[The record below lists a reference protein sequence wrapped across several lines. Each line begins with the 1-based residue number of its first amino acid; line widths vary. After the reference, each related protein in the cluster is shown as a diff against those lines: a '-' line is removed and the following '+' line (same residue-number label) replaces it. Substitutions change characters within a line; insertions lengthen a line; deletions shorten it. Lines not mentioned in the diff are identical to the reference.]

1 MQFFVFKFISL
12 WTYFYWHGSNTE
24 YAVNIIFFLKKNAGD
39 KYAQKSIHWSLVIQI
54 NFPNQR
60 LHNKLSWTVCKW
72 SKLDLRQRK
81 AEGRLVLIRCETV
94 PLPLTRVSFF
104 WKVCVKKIS
113 NSIKRFNQITTLYL
127 KKRVISNRNLISEN
141 IYVLEGLLNVS
152 LTGHTSA
159 AYLITNSNIWLFC
172 LSFDIYPCPVYFLL
186 LTFFQKWWFPLE
198 MKRSNACTIP
208 GCYTWYSVK
217 CCFDT
222 NDNWILAGC
231 KYLCAWES
239 FQYLEK

>member
-1 MQFFVFKFISL
+1 M
-12 WTYFYWHGSNTE
+12 HN
-24 YAVNIIFFLKKNAGD
+24 KNAGG
-39 KYAQKSIHWSLVIQI
+39 SIRKLINKLKFIIQI
-54 NFPNQR
+54 NFPIPHYITNYHVQFANDLYLTLGKER
-60 LHNKLSWTVCKW
+60 LKVVWSWYDER
-72 SKLDLRQRK
+72 LYPLRWHES
-81 AEGRLVLIRCETV
+81 A
-94 PLPLTRVSFF
+94 SFEKF
-104 WKVCVKKIS
+104 AWK
-113 NSIKRFNQITTLYL
+113 NSEIPSLYL

-152 LTGHTSA
+152 LTAHTSS

-172 LSFDIYPCPVYFLL
+172 LSLRYLSLL
-186 LTFFQKWWFPLE
+186 CLFPIVDFFQKWWFLLE

-222 NDNWILAGC
+222 NDNWMRAGC

-239 FQYLEK
+239 FQYLE

>member
-1 MQFFVFKFISL
+1 MHNKKCKGGGEVSANLNLIHYSNQF
-12 WTYFYWHGSNTE
+12 SNST
-24 YAVNIIFFLKKNAGD
+24 
-39 KYAQKSIHWSLVIQI
+39 
-54 NFPNQR
+54 
-60 LHNKLSWTVCKW
+60 LHNKLSCSVCKW
-72 SKLDLRQRK
+72 SVLDLGQRK
-81 AEGRLVLIRCETV
+81 TEGRLILIRRETV
-94 PLPLTRVSFF
+94 PPPLTRVSIF
-104 WKVCVKKIS
+104 WKVRVKKFR

-152 LTGHTSA
+152 LTAHTSS

-172 LSFDIYPCPVYFLL
+172 LSFRYLSLPCLFPIVD
-186 LTFFQKWWFPLE
+186 FFQKWWFLLE

-222 NDNWILAGC
+222 NDNWMRAGC

-239 FQYLEK
+239 FQYLE

>member
-1 MQFFVFKFISL
+1 MFSL
-12 WTYFYWHGSNTE
+12 QMICTWPWAKKDWRSFDLDTTRDCTPSVDTSQHL
-24 YAVNIIFFLKKNAGD
+24 LKVRVKN
-39 KYAQKSIHWSLVIQI
+39 
-54 NFPNQR
+54 FR
-60 LHNKLSWTVCKW
+60 
-72 SKLDLRQRK
+72 
-81 AEGRLVLIRCETV
+81 
-94 PLPLTRVSFF
+94 
-104 WKVCVKKIS
+104 

-152 LTGHTSA
+152 LTAHTSS

-172 LSFDIYPCPVYFLL
+172 LSFRYLSLPCLFPIVD
-186 LTFFQKWWFPLE
+186 FFQKWWFLLE

-222 NDNWILAGC
+222 NDNWMRAGC

-239 FQYLEK
+239 FQYLE

>member
-1 MQFFVFKFISL
+1 M
-12 WTYFYWHGSNTE
+12 HN
-24 YAVNIIFFLKKNAGD
+24 KNAGG
-39 KYAQKSIHWSLVIQI
+39 SIRKLINKLKFIIQI
-54 NFPNQR
+54 NFPIPR
-60 LHNKLSWTVCKW
+60 LHNKLSCSVCKW
-72 SKLDLRQRK
+72 SVLDLGQRK
-81 AEGRLVLIRCETV
+81 TEGRLILIRRETV
-94 PLPLTRVSFF
+94 PPPLTRVSIF
-104 WKVCVKKIS
+104 WKVREKNFR

-152 LTGHTSA
+152 LTAHTSS

-172 LSFDIYPCPVYFLL
+172 LSLRYLSLPCLFPIVD
-186 LTFFQKWWFPLE
+186 FFQKWWFLLE

-222 NDNWILAGC
+222 NDNWMRAGC

-239 FQYLEK
+239 FQYLE